1 MNKYIS
7 RDQDTRKKKRQKTLK
22 KRTKHRIGKQEKKG
36 KAADKQTD
44 ETNSTALNR
53 KNKIPVKENKASSLQ
68 NPEVMRKEDKEMEMI
83 RSKREKWL
91 KEVVINLF
99 HNKAVSLSHYVLS
112 NQNQNIT
119 WPSYAK
125 QKRELVT
132 P

>member
-1 MNKYIS
+1 
-7 RDQDTRKKKRQKTLK
+7 
-22 KRTKHRIGKQEKKG
+22 
-36 KAADKQTD
+36 
-44 ETNSTALNR
+44 
-53 KNKIPVKENKASSLQ
+53 
-68 NPEVMRKEDKEMEMI
+68 MRKEDKEMEMI